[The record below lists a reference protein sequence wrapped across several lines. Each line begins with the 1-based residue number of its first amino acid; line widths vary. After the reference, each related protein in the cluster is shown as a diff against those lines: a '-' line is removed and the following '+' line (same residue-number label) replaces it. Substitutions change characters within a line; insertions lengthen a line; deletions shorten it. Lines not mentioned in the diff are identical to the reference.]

1 MDGLDLRYVHVGIDK
16 GNCLCL
22 LVGKVNFGFKFSEIT
37 KKKIEPYNSE
47 VRWRVDDVLLG
58 GVHWT
63 VENIFFFVEFSGI
76 FYPPKI
82 RDYLFSLF
90 D

>member
-1 MDGLDLRYVHVGIDK
+1 MPFG
-16 GNCLCL
+16 
-22 LVGKVNFGFKFSEIT
+22 GKSKFWFQVFGDY